1 MRIDDWSSDVCSSD
15 LGHDDVDH
23 CHDQYHEHEHEEVPF
38 VKLRSERFD
47 IRSEYE
53 DPLPGFEKVRFRL
66 SFTDY
71 EHDEI
76 EHDEVATTFSN
87 KAHELRFELAH
98 KPIGPLR
105 GAFGVQHSES
115 QFSAVGE
122 EAFLPESETR
132 NKIGRASGR
141 ERVCTS
147 VKLSV
152 VAYLLK

>member
-23 CHDQYHEHEHEEVPF
+23 GHDHDHEHEHEEVPF

-115 QFSAVGE
+115 QRSE
-122 EAFLPESETR
+122 EL
-132 NKIGRASGR
+132 RAGTEWGST
-141 ERVCTS
+141 VQ
-147 VKLSV
+147 
-152 VAYLLK
+152 

>member
-1 MRIDDWSSDVCSSD
+1 MIRRPPRSTRTDTLVPYTTLFRSGH
-15 LGHDDVDH
+15 GHDDEDH
-23 CHDQYHEHEHEEVPF
+23 DHDHDHDHEHEEVPF

-76 EHDEVATTFSN
+76 EHDDVATTFSN

-98 KPIGPLR
+98 KPLGPMR

-115 QFSAVGE
+115 QRSE
-122 EAFLPESETR
+122 EL
-132 NKIGRASGR
+132 RAGTEWGST
-141 ERVCTS
+141 VQ
-147 VKLSV
+147 
-152 VAYLLK
+152 